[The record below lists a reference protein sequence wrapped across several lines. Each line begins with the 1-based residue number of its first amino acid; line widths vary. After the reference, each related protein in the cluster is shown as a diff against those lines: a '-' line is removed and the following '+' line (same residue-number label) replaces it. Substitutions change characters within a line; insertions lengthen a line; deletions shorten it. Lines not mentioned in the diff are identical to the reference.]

1 MEAEQIEALKTIIQE
16 VNRMAKTEIE
26 RLKEDVARL
35 KAEKI
40 QIQKDMIKRVRK
52 HNELKKA
59 YARMKA
65 RYMGLAKRALKEG
78 GK

>member
-1 MEAEQIEALKTIIQE
+1 MEAEQIEALKSVVQE

-35 KAEKI
+35 QAEKI